1 MPALYRMPEVAAGT
15 TDALLAEWLVPENTE
30 FAQGDAL
37 VTVETD
43 KASVDIEAES
53 SGVMLRYLAEAGTRV
68 DVGDAIAFI
77 ADVGQTVPDID
88 AALAE
93 LGVANT
99 AVGVGTPEEDA
110 VAELADANG
119 SSAAATPS
127 PAPGAEPER
136 RFVTPLVRR
145 LAAENELDLTGVVGT
160 GPNGRMVKRDII
172 KLLDRAIEPA
182 PQPGQ
187 RATTTTAT
195 PTQAAAA
202 TDPGTLGY
210 VDQPHSRIR
219 KAIATRLTESK
230 NVAPHF
236 YLRGSA
242 NVEAL
247 LALRATINES
257 AAVKVS
263 VNDLVVKAAGAAHE
277 AVPAMNVIWTPE
289 AIRTYATVDLAIA
302 VASEGGLVTPVVRNV
317 TGQPITAIA
326 AVTRDLAERAR
337 AGGLKQHELVGG
349 TMTIS
354 NLGMYA
360 TEEFAAII
368 NPPQAA
374 ILAVGGAMKRAVVI
388 NDQLAVATIVQF
400 TLSVDHRPVDGAVAA
415 QWMNAF
421 IGIIEGPL
429 KILI

>member
-1 MPALYRMPEVAAGT
+1 MPSLYRMPEVAAGSA
-15 TDALLAEWLVPENTE
+15 DALLAEWLVPENTE

-53 SGVMLRYLAEAGTRV
+53 SGVMLRDLAEAGTRV

-77 ADVGQTVPDID
+77 ADVGQAVPDID

-93 LGVANT
+93 LGVADA

-110 VAELADANG
+110 VTELADANG
-119 SSAAATPS
+119 SSAAATPT
-127 PAPGAEPER
+127 PAPGVEPGR

-145 LAAENELDLTGVVGT
+145 LAAENELDLTGVGGT

-187 RATTTTAT
+187 RATTTAAT
-195 PTQAAAA
+195 PTQAAPA

-236 YLRGSA
+236 YLRG
-242 NVEAL
+242 
-247 LALRATINES
+247 
-257 AAVKVS
+257 
-263 VNDLVVKAAGAAHE
+263 
-277 AVPAMNVIWTPE
+277 
-289 AIRTYATVDLAIA
+289 
-302 VASEGGLVTPVVRNV
+302 
-317 TGQPITAIA
+317 
-326 AVTRDLAERAR
+326 
-337 AGGLKQHELVGG
+337 
-349 TMTIS
+349 
-354 NLGMYA
+354 
-360 TEEFAAII
+360 
-368 NPPQAA
+368 
-374 ILAVGGAMKRAVVI
+374 
-388 NDQLAVATIVQF
+388 
-400 TLSVDHRPVDGAVAA
+400 
-415 QWMNAF
+415 
-421 IGIIEGPL
+421 
-429 KILI
+429 

>member
-15 TDALLAEWLVPENTE
+15 TDALLAEWHVPENTE
-30 FAQGDAL
+30 FSQGDAL

-68 DVGDAIAFI
+68 EVGDAIAFI
-77 ADVGQTVPDID
+77 TEVGQSVSDID

-93 LGVANT
+93 LGVPDS
-99 AVGVGTPEEDA
+99 AVGVGTPK
-110 VAELADANG
+110 AEALTEVDANG
-119 SSAAATPS
+119 SSAQVSSAA
-127 PAPGAEPER
+127 AAEAEPGR

-145 LAAENELDLTGVVGT
+145 LAAENNLDLAAVVGT
-160 GPNGRMVKRDII
+160 GPNGRMVKRDIMS
-172 KLLDRAIEPA
+172 LLESPTEPA
-182 PQPGQ
+182 PTTDQP
-187 RATTTTAT
+187 RAASTTSAPDTGAL
-195 PTQAAAA
+195 
-202 TDPGTLGY
+202 DY

-219 KAIATRLTESK
+219 KAIAARLTESK

-247 LALRATINES
+247 LALRATINE
-257 AAVKVS
+257 AAGIKVS
-263 VNDLVVKAAGAAHE
+263 VNDLVVKAAAAAHL
-277 AVPAMNVIWTPE
+277 AVPAMNVIWTAE
-289 AIRTYATVDLAIA
+289 AIRAYHTVDLAIA
-302 VASEGGLVTPVVRNV
+302 VASDGGLVTPVVRNV

-337 AGGLKQHELVGG
+337 TGGLKQHELAGG

-354 NLGMYA
+354 NLGMYG

-368 NPPQAA
+368 NPPHAA
-374 ILAVGGAMKRAVVI
+374 ILAVGGAKKQAVVI
-388 NDQLAVATIVQF
+388 DDQVAIATIMQF

-415 QWMNAF
+415 EWMTTF
-421 IGIIEGPL
+421 IGIIENPL
-429 KILI
+429 KILL

>member
-15 TDALLAEWLVPENTE
+15 TDALLSEWLVAENTE
-30 FAQGDAL
+30 FAQGDTL

-43 KASVDIEAES
+43 KASVDIEAET

-68 DVGDAIAFI
+68 EVGDAIAFI
-77 ADVGQTVPDID
+77 ADVGQSVPDVD

-93 LGVANT
+93 LGVADT
-99 AVGVGTPEEDA
+99 AVGVGTPETDA
-110 VAELADANG
+110 VAEASG
-119 SSAAATPS
+119 SSAPPPVTTA
-127 PAPGAEPER
+127 ER

-145 LAAENELDLTGVVGT
+145 LAAEHELDLAKVVGT

-172 KLLDRAIEPA
+172 DLLNAPA
-182 PQPGQ
+182 Q
-187 RATTTTAT
+187 T
-195 PTQAAAA
+195 PTAAPVPDPTPTAPAAAA
-202 TDPGTLGY
+202 PETGAVGYTDR
-210 VDQPHSRIR
+210 PHTRIR
-219 KAIATRLTESK
+219 RAIAARLTESK

-242 NVEAL
+242 NVEEL

-263 VNDLVVKAAGAAHE
+263 VNDLVVKAAAAAHA
-277 AVPAMNVIWTPE
+277 AVPSMNVIWTLD
-289 AIRTYATVDLAIA
+289 AIRAYDTVDLAIA
-302 VASEGGLVTPVVRNV
+302 VASDGGLVTPVVRNV
-317 TGQPITAIA
+317 SGQSITAIA

-354 NLGMYA
+354 NLGMYG

-368 NPPQAA
+368 NPPQSA
-374 ILAVGGAMKRAVVI
+374 ILAVGGAKKQAVVI
-388 NDQLAVATIVQF
+388 DDQLAIATVVQF

-415 QWMNAF
+415 EWMSTF
-421 IGIIEGPL
+421 IGIVENPMR
-429 KILI
+429 ILL